1 MSQANTHISTYRM
14 SFTAAGLCIQE
25 SAHLAQRY
33 LVLHDWAQ
41 VREEAFAE
49 NLLQARTQST
59 LRRVL
64 RELITRLQTLNQAE
78 LDWLTQ
84 APHQEQAQ
92 LLWLAV
98 CRCYTFIAE
107 FAIDV
112 LRERYLSLKH
122 DLPLVEF
129 DTFFNRKAQWHPEL
143 DTISPSTHNKLR
155 QLLFRLLREAGL
167 MTAGHTI
174 QSVQLSP
181 RLMHMFAQGKPEEAL
196 FFPAIEPPHRA

>member
-1 MSQANTHISTYRM
+1 MNQASTQISPYRM
-14 SFTAAGLCIQE
+14 SFTVAGLCIQE

-33 LVLHDWAQ
+33 LVLHDWTR
-41 VREEAFAE
+41 VREEAFAD

-59 LRRVL
+59 LRRIL
-64 RELITRLQTLNQAE
+64 RELITRLQTLGLAE

-84 APHQEQAQ
+84 APPQEQAQ

-98 CRCYTFIAE
+98 CRCYTFVAE

-143 DTISPSTHNKLR
+143 DAISPSTHNKLR

-167 MTAGHTI
+167 VTTGHTI
-174 QSVQLSP
+174 QNVQLSP
-181 RLMHMFAQGKPEEAL
+181 QLMHLLEQDKPEDAL
-196 FFPAIEPPHRA
+196 FFPTFEPQHRA